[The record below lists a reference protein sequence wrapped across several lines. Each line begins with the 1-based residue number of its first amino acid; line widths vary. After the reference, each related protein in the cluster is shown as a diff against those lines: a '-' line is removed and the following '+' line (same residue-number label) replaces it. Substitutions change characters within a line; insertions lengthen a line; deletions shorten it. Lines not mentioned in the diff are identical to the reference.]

1 MAKRKKTPPNLVDL
15 LGGKP
20 ETPESK
26 PKDSLQVKPK
36 VKPKVKPAKSP
47 QPSGTSGPPAEKT
60 EKPTGEVIQLIN
72 FRLRDEEFGVNI
84 GSVRE
89 ITRVAEITHIPEA
102 PSFIQGVTNLRT
114 RVAEITHIP
123 EAPSFIQGV
132 TNLRGQVIAVIDL
145 AEQFRLPSQEE
156 LPGTA
161 RIVVTEFK
169 GQTVGMLV
177 DEVPGVLKITEED
190 IEPTPEK
197 IQSEVSKDYIKGVGK
212 LDNRLIILL
221 DLEKVLAPHEA
232 EELSA
237 LRKTETRDEG

>member
-1 MAKRKKTPPNLVDL
+1 MAKRKKTTDIIGEL
-15 LGGKP
+15 LSEVA
-20 ETPESK
+20 ETPELK
-26 PKDSLQVKPK
+26 PKDSFQVEP
-36 VKPKVKPAKSP
+36 VKSTYPNGTSEPPVEKTKKPA
-47 QPSGTSGPPAEKT
+47 
-60 EKPTGEVIQLIN
+60 GEIIQLIN

-84 GSVRE
+84 GSVKE
-89 ITRVAEITHIPEA
+89 ITRVAD
-102 PSFIQGVTNLRT
+102 
-114 RVAEITHIP
+114 ITHIP

-145 AEQFRLPSQEE
+145 AEHFRLAPQEE

-197 IQSEVSKDYIKGVGK
+197 IQSEVSKNYIKGVGK

-221 DLEKVLAPHEA
+221 DLEKVLAPHEV
-232 EELSA
+232 EEVA
-237 LRKTETRDEG
+237 TLRKTETKDEG